1 MVHDSKTDIDVGIAF
16 TRAIAESGL
25 EDVLLLEQATAER
38 VLTDKRMQ
46 ILRAIEAGEVA
57 SVSELARQLGRD
69 KSIVS
74 RDLDVLCEADVIDF
88 EAGDGRAKR
97 PVIAHETVLIKP
109 LVFDGA
115 VLDEDS
121 ESDERSVTA

>member
-1 MVHDSKTDIDVGIAF
+1 MQHDSELNTEVGIAF

-46 ILRAIEAGEVA
+46 ILRAIESGEVA
-57 SVSELARQLGRD
+57 SVSELARQLDRD

-74 RDLDVLCEADVIDF
+74 RDLDILFEADVIDF
-88 EAGDGRAKR
+88 ESGAGRAKR
-97 PVIAHETVLIKP
+97 PVLAHETVLIKP

-115 VLDEDS
+115 VLNEDS
-121 ESDERSVTA
+121 ESDEHSVTA